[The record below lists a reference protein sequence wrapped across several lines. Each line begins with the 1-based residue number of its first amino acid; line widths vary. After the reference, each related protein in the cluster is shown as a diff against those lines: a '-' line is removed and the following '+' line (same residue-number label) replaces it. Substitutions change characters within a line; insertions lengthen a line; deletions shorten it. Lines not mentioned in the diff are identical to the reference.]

1 MLKVSWK
8 KIILTLTIFIF
19 LFLFSSSFKTLKADD
34 TPTPTPGSASSSSGV
49 PDCAKNNISKADCPR
64 FIQEEIDK
72 FSGRSVEVIE
82 GFNDQRKQLYQSES
96 FYKLVNYELIFRD
109 KALLIDCS

>member
-1 MLKVSWK
+1 MGLGK
-8 KIILTLTIFIF
+8 TIQALAAAELMAQ
-19 LFLFSSSFKTLKADD
+19 LFGVQKTLIVSPTSLKYQWKA
-34 TPTPTPGSASSSSGV
+34 
-49 PDCAKNNISKADCPR
+49 
-64 FIQEEIDK
+64 EIDK

-109 KALLIDCS
+109 KDLILEWART